1 MDLIAIQMT
10 VTAALLIGHVVRC
23 GIDFCGRG
31 KYSRFPY
38 GAPRGRVPANH
49 GAANSRSTCSPRLR
63 QRVNLKFKSA
73 ASARGFTYA

>member
-1 MDLIAIQMT
+1 MQPSRTNML
-10 VTAALLIGHVVRC
+10 HVEE
-23 GIDFCGRG
+23 FL
-31 KYSRFPY
+31 P
-38 GAPRGRVPANH
+38 NH